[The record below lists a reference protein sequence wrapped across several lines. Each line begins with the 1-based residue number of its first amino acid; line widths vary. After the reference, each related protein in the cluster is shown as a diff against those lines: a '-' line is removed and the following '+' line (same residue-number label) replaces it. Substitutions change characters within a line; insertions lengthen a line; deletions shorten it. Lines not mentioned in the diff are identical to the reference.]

1 MLNMIPLDE
10 RTLVAGQIRPEDLEA
25 IAKAGVRVV
34 VNNRPDGE
42 ALMGQPKAA
51 TIEEAARAAGVTFVD
66 LPFNMQI
73 VAGFVRAL
81 RENEGQVLA
90 FCRSGSRSSMLW
102 AASQVA
108 GGADVDAVLAQAQRA
123 GIDISQ
129 ARPLIEGLGK
139 AAARQLAG

>member
-1 MLNMIPLDE
+1 
-10 RTLVAGQIRPEDLEA
+10 
-25 IAKAGVRVV
+25 
-34 VNNRPDGE
+34 
-42 ALMGQPKAA
+42 
-51 TIEEAARAAGVTFVD
+51 
-66 LPFNMQI
+66 
-73 VAGFVRAL
+73 
-81 RENEGQVLA
+81 
-90 FCRSGSRSSMLW
+90 MLW